1 MWKNNQTQMKHQIN
15 PDHVKK
21 LGIKPEKD
29 IFSLKNYRNTKH
41 SIIKGTV
48 SIRVNGLFYY

>member
-1 MWKNNQTQMKHQIN
+1 MEQAIAQKG
-15 PDHVKK
+15 DHVKK
-21 LGIKPEKD
+21 LGIKPKKD
-29 IFSLKNYRNTKH
+29 TFSLKNYRNTKH